1 MGEARAQGR
10 PGRKHVWGSAGPGQR
25 PARGRRRAA
34 RLAWPRRGPAGP
46 HLRPIPTFRH
56 FREKLNDSLVSRTAS
71 SSSTLSTPLACPA
84 RPLHREWARGA
95 GALAALLSPW
105 TCVCVR
111 VCVSVCTWDSPS
123 AVLVVASRFR
133 KKEQERNAGIH
144 LSLKWSFA
152 AKKSVVNSTGAG
164 GKAAA
169 AMRFA
174 ER

>member
-95 GALAALLSPW
+95 GALAASLSPW

-111 VCVSVCTWDSPS
+111 VCVRERVYMGFSFSCLGCRLSFPQKR
-123 AVLVVASRFR
+123 AG
-133 KKEQERNAGIH
+133 KKRWN
-144 LSLKWSFA
+144 SSFI
-152 AKKSVVNSTGAG
+152 KMEFCCKE
-164 GKAAA
+164 K
-169 AMRFA
+169 RC
-174 ER
+174 